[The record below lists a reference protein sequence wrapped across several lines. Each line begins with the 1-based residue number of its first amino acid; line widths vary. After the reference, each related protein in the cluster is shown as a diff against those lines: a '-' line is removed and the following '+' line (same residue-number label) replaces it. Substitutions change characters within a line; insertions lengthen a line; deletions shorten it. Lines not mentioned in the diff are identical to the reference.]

1 MGKRGYFSFA
11 RRELEY
17 VRVSIS
23 NVRYGFQENQNK
35 HSWEGLGRSGEKC
48 IEKNLNEFGQV
59 IIATQ
64 MNITINLMQLY
75 LSGSNSR

>member
-48 IEKNLNEFGQV
+48 IEKIL
-59 IIATQ
+59 TSSDR
-64 MNITINLMQLY
+64 
-75 LSGSNSR
+75 LSSQHK